1 MAITL
6 ANMLTR
12 QFKKRGTY
20 EGYATSPIR
29 LMNREEKV
37 KELSRKNPTGGEW
50 TKEIGYNPQREE
62 MTVNFQSGYAAVYP
76 GVDEKTFLSAKA
88 GRTTKD
94 GRPGSVGVWLHQNPA
109 IKENYITPS
118 GDHRNVAWLQNQ

>member
-20 EGYATSPIR
+20 EGYATSPVR
-29 LMNREEKV
+29 LTNREEK
-37 KELSRKNPTGGEW
+37 E
-50 TKEIGYNPQREE
+50 
-62 MTVNFQSGYAAVYP
+62 
-76 GVDEKTFLSAKA
+76 D
-88 GRTTKD
+88 
-94 GRPGSVGVWLHQNPA
+94 
-109 IKENYITPS
+109 YIAPS